1 MVLRKDPNI
10 THGDKNFRDVQ
21 GTGANSDFP
30 WQADYP
36 VPASVGAE
44 TFPAC
49 CRGTSLCRQKRP
61 T

>member
-21 GTGANSDFP
+21 GTGANPDFP

-36 VPASVGAE
+36 VPVSVGAE
-44 TFPAC
+44 TFSAC
-49 CRGTSLCRQKRP
+49 CRGTGLRRQRRP